1 MARSA
6 APVATNQK
14 VGSSSPP
21 GRAIF
26 SITYRQD
33 RELTEPGVGTF
44 VGTREGFRSPFAVFV
59 AGVEGSLAGT
69 RSPEVQSPGALI
81 FDPANR
87 TEFQGAV
94 A

>member
-1 MARSA
+1 
-6 APVATNQK
+6 
-14 VGSSSPP
+14 
-21 GRAIF
+21 
-26 SITYRQD
+26 
-33 RELTEPGVGTF
+33 VGTF